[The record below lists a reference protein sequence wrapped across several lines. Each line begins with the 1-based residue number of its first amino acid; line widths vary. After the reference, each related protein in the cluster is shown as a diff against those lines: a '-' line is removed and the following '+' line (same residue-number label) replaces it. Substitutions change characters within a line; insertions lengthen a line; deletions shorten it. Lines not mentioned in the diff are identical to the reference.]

1 MLYFPNLCVD
11 ALDDMFPIV
20 AVQNLI
26 VQLKGDFV
34 GFCGD
39 RLAQRYTMLT
49 TSNFN
54 CRLDFSMFIDSIFLC
69 HTMFSFKSSILR
81 EKRHAQ

>member
-34 GFCGD
+34 GFFGD
-39 RLAQRYTMLT
+39 RLA
-49 TSNFN
+49 
-54 CRLDFSMFIDSIFLC
+54 
-69 HTMFSFKSSILR
+69 
-81 EKRHAQ
+81 